1 MPDNSQIDAAFS
13 EALDEIRAT
22 LHRLA
27 EKLGQDA
34 YSYSTSGPMDAAHDM
49 LSDFDP
55 VCRAREEVEE
65 EHRRLARQEERA
77 TRILRVV
84 GL

>member
-1 MPDNSQIDAAFS
+1 MSKDQIDAAFS

-27 EKLGQDA
+27 EKLEQDHIT
-34 YSYSTSGPMDAAHDM
+34 YDMRGPMDAAHDM

-55 VCRAREEVEE
+55 VCRARDAEAEEN
-65 EHRRLARQEERA
+65 RRLARQEERA